1 MVDLDAYLAD
11 VDPRLLD
18 SREGRIALT
27 EMDPLLFGLLY
38 FPHHLRGEETNGVI
52 TLSEF
57 HAELVEHA
65 KRWALPSDRPREDR
79 EAYVAP
85 RNAGKTT
92 WFFLILPT
100 WAAAH
105 GHQKFIAA
113 FSDSATQAETHLATF
128 RHELDTNAL
137 LRQDFPALC
146 KPARKARG
154 PAESDN
160 VSMYIAHSR
169 FVFAARGMDT
179 KSLGLKVGDQRP
191 TLIVLDDVEPGEE
204 NYSPALK
211 EKRLGALTDSVLPL
225 NEWARVVLVGTV
237 TMSDSIVHDLVRS
250 TMTPENAPP
259 WVDDQK
265 FRCHYYPALIVD
277 DDTGERRSIWPE
289 KWPLAYLESI
299 EHTRD
304 FKKNFQNDPMGRDG
318 EYWVDTDFTYG
329 SLPAVGSELLSI
341 DPAVTSKST
350 SDETALAVIGCQRER
365 RDGQRI
371 EPKQCVV
378 EYAEA
383 RRVQVGTPLRDWVI
397 AVLTE
402 FLNIRGVL
410 IETNQGGDAWRE
422 ILHDIG
428 VPIETV
434 HNHVPKE
441 VRAARLLARYQT
453 GRVKHARRFP
463 KAEGQ
468 MVGFPKAAYDDL
480 VDAIGNGV
488 AKYLGQPKAT
498 EPGTARTLD
507 YA

>member
-1 MVDLDAYLAD
+1 MMFA
-11 VDPRLLD
+11 
-18 SREGRIALT
+18 
-27 EMDPLLFGLLY
+27 LLY
-38 FPHHLRGEETNGVI
+38 LPHHLKLATDGVGSI
-52 TLSEF
+52 TFGEF
-57 HAELVEHA
+57 HLDALERA
-65 KRWALPSDRPREDR
+65 KRWVFLDEVPREHRD
-79 EAYVAP
+79 AFVAP
-85 RNAGKTT
+85 RNAGKSTI
-92 WFFLILPT
+92 FFTILPL

-105 GHQKFIAA
+105 RHRKFIAA
-113 FSDSATQAETHLATF
+113 FSATARQAEQHLQTF
-128 RHELDTNAL
+128 RRELETNAL
-137 LRQDFPALC
+137 LAQDFPDLC
-146 KPARKARG
+146 RPARKARG
-154 PAESDN
+154 TAEADN
-160 VSMYIAHSR
+160 TTMYIAKSG
-169 FVFAARGMDT
+169 FVFAAHGVDT
-179 KSLGLKVGDQRP
+179 TSLGMKVGTQRP
-191 TLIVLDDVEPGEE
+191 DLLVLDDIEPGEE
-204 NYSPALK
+204 NYSPDIK
-211 EKRLGALTDSVLPL
+211 EKRLGALVDSILPL
-225 NEWARVVLVGTV
+225 NEFARVVLVGTV

-250 TMTPENAPP
+250 TVTPENAPP
-259 WVDDQK
+259 WVDDQR
-265 FRCHYYPALIVD
+265 FQCHYYPALIVD
-277 DDTGERRSIWPE
+277 DQTGERRSIWPE

-304 FKKNFQNDPMGRDG
+304 FKKNFMNDPMGRDG

-329 SLPAVGSELLSI
+329 TLPAVGSELLSI

-365 RDGQRI
+365 LDGQRVI
-371 EPKQCVV
+371 EPKRCVV

-402 FLNIRGVL
+402 FPYVRGVL

-498 EPGTARTLD
+498 EPGTPRTLD